1 MKFVTFCLLA
11 SLTPVPTTATTIG
24 TGSPVEKVVKLIEEL
39 LAKMQNDQKVEQQI
53 YDKFACWCETA
64 TGRKAGAIHMAH
76 DKIKELSTEI
86 LELKGKVAVLAQEIA
101 DLSEKIADN
110 EEEQKKAT
118 SIRSQENEAYMKE
131 KTELEQ

>member
-1 MKFVTFCLLA
+1 MKLMMLKLLA
-11 SLTPVPTTATTIG
+11 LVSVAAAFQG
-24 TGSPVEKVVKLIEEL
+24 SDSTGSPVEKVVKLIEEL
-39 LAKMQNDQKVEQQI
+39 QAKLENDQKVEQQI

-110 EEEQKKAT
+110 EEG
-118 SIRSQENEAYMKE
+118 
-131 KTELEQ
+131 

>member
-1 MKFVTFCLLA
+1 MLCFLAVLPVALA
-11 SLTPVPTTATTIG
+11 SASNSLDA

-39 LAKMQNDQKVEQQI
+39 LVKMENDQKVEQQI

-64 TGRKAGAIHMAH
+64 TGRKAAAIHMAH
-76 DKIKELSTEI
+76 EKIKELSTEI

-118 SIRSQENEAYMKE
+118 SVLAQEIADLSEKIADNE
-131 KTELEQ
+131 